1 MDRKGILSQLKTK
14 GDVFMEDNP
23 AMNLLSDNDNN
34 GNMDGYNCSNMT
46 VGMAYVP
53 IQEWNRTYGVNEAL
67 SRGTQ
72 FPELD
77 KPFFGEDMWK

>member
-1 MDRKGILSQLKTK
+1 M
-14 GDVFMEDNP
+14 
-23 AMNLLSDNDNN
+23 DNN
-34 GNMDGYNCSNMT
+34 RIENVYIDDDNSPNGNIDCGSMV

-53 IQEWNRTYGVNEAL
+53 IQEWNKIYEPSEAL

-77 KPFFGEDMWK
+77 KPFFGEVIR

>member
-1 MDRKGILSQLKTK
+1 
-14 GDVFMEDNP
+14 MEDNLTMIP
-23 AMNLLSDNDNN
+23 LCDNDKN
-34 GNMDGYNCSNMT
+34 GNTDGYNCGNMT

-53 IQEWNRTYGVNEAL
+53 IQEWNRTYELNEAL

-77 KPFFGEDMWK
+77 KLFFGEDIWK

>member
-1 MDRKGILSQLKTK
+1 
-14 GDVFMEDNP
+14 MENNHIMIPPCENDDNIN
-23 AMNLLSDNDNN
+23 ADSANC
-34 GNMDGYNCSNMT
+34 GYMT

-53 IQEWNRTYGVNEAL
+53 VQEWNRTYGLSEAL

-77 KPFFGEDMWK
+77 KPFFGEDIR

>member
-1 MDRKGILSQLKTK
+1 
-14 GDVFMEDNP
+14 MENFNRNIPLYD
-23 AMNLLSDNDNN
+23 SDEDSVLNN
-34 GNMDGYNCSNMT
+34 VNFDFMT

-53 IQEWNRTYGVNEAL
+53 VQEWNQTYNLNEAL

-77 KPFFGEDMWK
+77 KPFLGEVVW